1 MQHSY
6 SHSKPPLL
14 CTDWAQFGSANSA
27 SKQKRPKKFTSNKII
42 LFVKNYLL
50 ITVRFLE
57 NTIICFLDCLAFIT
71 FWFILQLHVYKNCQ
85 QKHSKKHKKHY
96 EIANCKKGVRFE
108 NYFVYDMCYFIDLR
122 VWRKFPDALNNV
134 IRGSSSDSLG
144 ACNSSVLLAS
154 RHLSWALLKVTWS
167 ALEGLHCKH
176 I

>member
-27 SKQKRPKKFTSNKII
+27 SKQKRPKKLTSNKII

-85 QKHSKKHKKHY
+85 KKHSKKHKKHY
-96 EIANCKKGVRFE
+96 EIANCKKE
-108 NYFVYDMCYFIDLR
+108 WDLR
-122 VWRKFPDALNNV
+122 ITLFMTCV
-134 IRGSSSDSLG
+134 ISSIYEF
-144 ACNSSVLLAS
+144 
-154 RHLSWALLKVTWS
+154 
-167 ALEGLHCKH
+167 EGNFQMRWIML
-176 I
+176 